1 MPSLSLVIPIHNE
14 AALLAEVLER
24 VRRAP
29 CPIER
34 EWILVDDRSTDA
46 TPQILA
52 AWIAE
57 HGHEERGMRVITR
70 APGGPA
76 GKGAAITEGFRV
88 ATGDFVV
95 VQDADLEYDPADLP
109 ALLQPLLDDR
119 ADVVYGSRFRREGQ
133 QVHRTFH
140 YLGNR
145 VLTALSNMLSGIY
158 LSDMETCYKLFR
170 SDLVKAMA
178 LRSHRFGVEVEMT
191 AYVAKARVRVYELP
205 IAYYPRTHLAG
216 KKIGWKD
223 GVAALGHLVRFNLLT
238 SPGRAYRDLPA
249 RYRL

>member
-1 MPSLSLVIPIHNE
+1 MPTLTLVIPIHNE
-14 AALLAEVLER
+14 AALLVEVLER
-24 VRRAP
+24 IRVAP
-29 CPIER
+29 CPVER

-46 TPQILA
+46 TPAILA
-52 AWIAE
+52 AWVAE
-57 HGHEERGMRVITR
+57 HAHEERAMHVITR
-70 APGGPA
+70 PPSAPA
-76 GKGAAITEGFRV
+76 GKGAAIAEGFR
-88 ATGDFVV
+88 ASTGDVVV

-109 ALLQPLLDDR
+109 TLLRPLLEDR

-170 SDLVKAMA
+170 GDLIRAMT
-178 LRSHRFGVEVEMT
+178 LRSRRFGVEVEMT
-191 AYVAKARVRVYELP
+191 AYVAKVRVRVYELP
-205 IAYYPRTHLAG
+205 RTQLAG

-238 SPGRAYRDLPA
+238 SSERAFSDLPA
-249 RYRL
+249 RYRI